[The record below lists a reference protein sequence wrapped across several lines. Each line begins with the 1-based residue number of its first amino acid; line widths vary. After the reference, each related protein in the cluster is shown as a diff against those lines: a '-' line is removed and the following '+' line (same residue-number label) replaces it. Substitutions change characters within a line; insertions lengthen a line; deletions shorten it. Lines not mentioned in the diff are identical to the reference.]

1 MSKVWSPGGTNRTPW
16 TDVCELIST
25 VSVSDTEGY
34 ETTTETAREIFCTF
48 SQGASRAEYY
58 EAMKAGVRIS
68 ATVEI
73 WEDDFQGERLL
84 EHEGVRYEIGR
95 VFPTGRG
102 TLEMSLTEVWR

>member
-16 TDVCELIST
+16 TDVCELIAT

-34 ETTTETAREIFCTF
+34 ETVTETPREICCTF
-48 SQGASRAEYY
+48 CEGAARAEYY

-68 ATVEI
+68 ATVEV
-73 WEDDFQGERLL
+73 WEDDWQHERLL

-95 VFPTGRG
+95 VWSTGRG
-102 TLEMSLTEVWR
+102 TLQLSLTEVWR